1 MAQRERTAPRAAER
15 SPKRG
20 TPDRRTPDRTPTVD
34 LAALR
39 ARLRT
44 LAEPVVTAAGL
55 DLEELTVARAG
66 RRHVVRISVDGDDGV
81 SHDELTEI
89 SRELSAR
96 LDEAE
101 QSAGALP
108 VDSYTLELSSPGVDR
123 PLTLPRHWRRNTG
136 RLVAVR
142 AGERT
147 VTARIV
153 GVDEVGVR
161 FDPAVLAEV
170 VPFDRL
176 GPGRVQVEFS
186 RLADL
191 SDEEIGD
198 EIDEAEDGLDRV
210 DGDEIDDDEGDD
222 ETEDS
227 A

>member
-1 MAQRERTAPRAAER
+1 
-15 SPKRG
+15 
-20 TPDRRTPDRTPTVD
+20 
-34 LAALR
+34 
-39 ARLRT
+39 
-44 LAEPVVTAAGL
+44 VTAAGL

-101 QSAGALP
+101 ESAGALP

-123 PLTLPRHWRRNTG
+123 PLTLPRHWRRNVG

-147 VTARIV
+147 VTARILT
-153 GVDEVGVR
+153 VDEVGVS

-191 SDEEIGD
+191 SDDEIGD
-198 EIDEAEDGLDRV
+198 EIDDQLDGTDA
-210 DGDEIDDDEGDD
+210 DEIDNDEGDD
-222 ETEDS
+222 EREDS

>member
-20 TPDRRTPDRTPTVD
+20 TPDRSTPERAPAVD
-34 LAALR
+34 LGALR

-101 QSAGALP
+101 ESAGALP

-123 PLTLPRHWRRNTG
+123 PLTLPRHWRRNVG

-147 VTARIV
+147 VTARILT
-153 GVDEVGVR
+153 VDEVGVS

-191 SDEEIGD
+191 SDDEIGD
-198 EIDEAEDGLDRV
+198 EIDDQLDGTDA
-210 DGDEIDDDEGDD
+210 DEIDNDEGDD
-222 ETEDS
+222 EREDS

>member
-20 TPDRRTPDRTPTVD
+20 TPDRRTPDRAPAVD
-34 LAALR
+34 LTALR

-101 QSAGALP
+101 EAAGALP
-108 VDSYTLELSSPGVDR
+108 VDAYTLELSSPGVDR

-142 AGERT
+142 AGERSI
-147 VTARIV
+147 TARILA
-153 GVDEVGVR
+153 VDEVGVR

-176 GPGRVQVEFS
+176 GPGRIQVEFS

-198 EIDEAEDGLDRV
+198 EFDEA
-210 DGDEIDDDEGDD
+210 DDDEADDDGDSDD
-222 ETEDS
+222 ERDGREDS

>member
-20 TPDRRTPDRTPTVD
+20 TPDRRTPDRAPAVD

-101 QSAGALP
+101 EASGALP

-147 VTARIV
+147 VTARILT
-153 GVDEVGVR
+153 VDEVGVS

-191 SDEEIGD
+191 SDDEIGD
-198 EIDEAEDGLDRV
+198 EIDDQLDGTDA
-210 DGDEIDDDEGDD
+210 DEIDNDEGDD
-222 ETEDS
+222 EREDS